1 MSVNG
6 GSGIGRRQALGAA
19 GMAACGVAA
28 LAACGGESKDRQAPG
43 IKGKVIAKTAD
54 VPVGGGTV
62 VKQYRIVVTQPSEG
76 VFKAYGAACPHRGC
90 AVSTPKDNVMICP
103 CHGSEFDA
111 VTGEAT
117 KGPATGKLVAYQ
129 VKVEGDGIVVV

>member
-1 MSVNG
+1 MTVDG
-6 GSGIGRRQALGAA
+6 GSVIGRRQALGAA
-19 GMAACGVAA
+19 GVAACGVS
-28 LAACGGESKDRQAPG
+28 LAACGGEAENRQVPG

-62 VKQYRIVVTQPSEG
+62 VKKYKIVVTQPSEG
-76 VFKAYGAACPHRGC
+76 VYKAYGASCPHRGC
-90 AVSTPKDNVMICP
+90 AVSTPRDNVMTCP

-111 VTGEAT
+111 GTGQAT
-117 KGPATGKLVAYQ
+117 KGPATGSLVSYQ

>member
-1 MSVNG
+1 MTVNG
-6 GSGIGRRQALGAA
+6 GSGIGRRQALGVA
-19 GMAACGVAA
+19 GVAACGVA
-28 LAACGGESKDRQAPG
+28 LAACGESGPRQAPG
-43 IKGKVIAKTAD
+43 IKGKEIAKTAD

-62 VKQYRIVVTQPSEG
+62 VKKYRIVVAQPSEG

-90 AVSTPKDNVMICP
+90 AVSVPKDNVMTCP

-111 VTGEAT
+111 RTGTAT
-117 KGPATGKLVAYQ
+117 RGPATGKLVSYE